1 SVPYK
6 KLTPCRQGV
15 ERLKLEWCEMAIR
28 TILGMHL
35 FRTKAVV
42 SPLRGTC
49 EGRYYGASVS
59 RV

>member
-1 SVPYK
+1 M
-6 KLTPCRQGV
+6 QGV